1 MSDSKEKSQAL
12 TIEAQTGAE
21 AEAEENSTVVKLS
34 QVYRFEDQEI
44 SELDFSG
51 LESITVANMIK
62 ANKTLSSS
70 GNFSVL
76 PETDLQYCLSIA
88 TDVTGLPIEFFKKLK
103 PRDGIRVKNKVT
115 SFLFG
120 GD

>member
-1 MSDSKEKSQAL
+1 MSEIKEFPA
-12 TIEAQTGAE
+12 AAE
-21 AEAEENSTVVKLS
+21 ATTAEESENSNIVKLS
-34 QVYRFEDQEI
+34 KTYHFEDSDI

-51 LESITVANMIK
+51 LENITVANMIK
-62 ANKTLSSS
+62 ANKALSSS

-76 PETDLQYCLSIA
+76 PETDLQYTLSIA
-88 TDVTGLPIEFFKKLK
+88 VDVTGLPIEFFRRLA

>member
-1 MSDSKEKSQAL
+1 MNEDKISTA
-12 TIEAQTGAE
+12 AE
-21 AEAEENSTVVKLS
+21 VTAAEIDAEENSSIVKLS
-34 QVYRFEDQEI
+34 RTYHFEDQDI

-51 LESITVANMIK
+51 LENITVANMIK
-62 ANKTLSSS
+62 ANKALSGS

-76 PETDLQYCLSIA
+76 PETDLQYTLSIA

>member
-1 MSDSKEKSQAL
+1 MDEKTNEKKVVELSPVAAEQEIDSS
-12 TIEAQTGAE
+12 I
-21 AEAEENSTVVKLS
+21 VRLS
-34 QVYRFEDQEI
+34 KTYRFEDQEI

-51 LESITVANMIK
+51 LENLTVADMMK

-76 PETDLQYCLSIA
+76 PENDLQYAITLA
-88 TDVTGLPIEFFKKLK
+88 VQVTGLPIEFFRQLA
-103 PRDGIRVKNKVT
+103 PRDGIRIKNKVT
-115 SFLFG
+115 GFLFG